1 MYSSNFDP
9 LQSKY
14 SGTEEVV
21 IKSLKREIQNI
32 LSSYVGWFDPFCEL
46 IQNALDSVEE
56 RTKLKEKY
64 YLPSVMVMIDLMN
77 NRIAVT
83 DNGIGFEE
91 KQFRT
96 FLSPNI
102 TFKKQGHSR
111 GNKGVGTTYIAYGF
125 NRTEIYTK
133 TAQYEKYAY
142 IDGGREWIDDFSDTV
157 EMPCVVTLESRDEK
171 FVYDRGSSFKLYFT
185 NFSPS

>member
-1 MYSSNFDP
+1 MDAVDRRKEVLHEENYEKRIKIIMN
-9 LQSKY
+9 LQENS
-14 SGTEEVV
+14 V
-21 IKSLKREIQNI
+21 
-32 LSSYVGWFDPFCEL
+32 YV
-46 IQNALDSVEE
+46 A
-56 RTKLKEKY
+56 
-64 YLPSVMVMIDLMN
+64 
-77 NRIAVT
+77 

-133 TAQYEKYAY
+133 TAQYEK
-142 IDGGREWIDDFSDTV
+142 
-157 EMPCVVTLESRDEK
+157 
-171 FVYDRGSSFKLYFT
+171 
-185 NFSPS
+185 